1 MAEALIESAPGAVRA
16 LVLEGD
22 TVLEAHL
29 EREDQPLRPGHRA
42 PAHLTKILVPGLR
55 AVATLACGAEVLLS
69 PLPKAPEGSRI
80 GLEITR
86 SALPEAAR
94 PRLPR
99 ARPLGEIPPE
109 TPGPSLE
116 ARLRA
121 AGHTLKRLTGPHD
134 ALQTA
139 GWSEIVNEATTGHI
153 PFNGPVSGGL
163 LTVTPTPAMI
173 TIDIDGDLPPES
185 LTHAA
190 LAPLA
195 QAIRRLNLQGSIAVD
210 FPSLKG
216 QARKTLDTALSA
228 ALKAHLPGPHEATA
242 INGFGLVQIVRP
254 RTRPSLIEAVRT
266 PGFHALELLRRAAR
280 HGHGP
285 ATLHAPPALIG
296 WLAARPALIEAAERQ
311 RGGALA
317 LHPDPSLATSAA
329 HVA

>member
-1 MAEALIESAPGAVRA
+1 MAEALLEAAPGAVRA
-16 LVLEGD
+16 LVLQGD

-55 AVATLACGAEVLLS
+55 AVATLAGGAEVLLS

-86 SALPEAAR
+86 SALPEADR

-121 AGHTLKRLTGPHD
+121 AGHTVRPVTGPHD
-134 ALQTA
+134 ALEAA
-139 GWSEIVNEATTGHI
+139 GWSETVNEATTGQI
-153 PFNGPVSGGL
+153 PFAGGL

-173 TIDIDGDLPPES
+173 TIDIDGDR
-185 LTHAA
+185 AA
-190 LAPLA
+190 ELLAHSALVPLA
-195 QAIRRLNLQGSIAVD
+195 KAIRRLDLQGSIAVD

-216 QARKTLDTALSA
+216 QARKALDEALSA
-228 ALKAHLPGPHEATA
+228 ALKAHLPGPHEATS

-254 RTRPSLIEAVRT
+254 RTRPSLVEAVRT

-285 ATLHAPPALIG
+285 ATLHAPPALIQ

-311 RGGALA
+311 RGGSLA
-317 LHPDPSLATSAA
+317 LRPDASLATSAA
-329 HVA
+329 HVS

>member
-55 AVATLACGAEVLLS
+55 AVATLAGGAEVLLS

-86 SALPEAAR
+86 SALPEADR

-121 AGHTLKRLTGPHD
+121 AGHTVRPVTGPHD
-134 ALQTA
+134 ALEAA
-139 GWSEIVNEATTGHI
+139 GWSDIINEATTGHI
-153 PFNGPVSGGL
+153 PFAGGL

-173 TIDIDGDLPPES
+173 TIDIDGDRAAES
-185 LTHAA
+185 LAHAA

-216 QARKTLDTALSA
+216 QARKTLDEALSA

-285 ATLHAPPALIG
+285 ATLHAPPALIH